1 MWYRLGTRD
10 AVASVLFGGSAE
22 AAEEDGGREKEFYYG
37 NDKYFTVVVEAE
49 DVDRGMADLNTGAL
63 VLADADVV
71 QFAA

>member
-37 NDKYFTVVVEAE
+37 NDKYFTV
-49 DVDRGMADLNTGAL
+49 AL
-63 VLADADVV
+63 SR
-71 QFAA
+71 QKM